1 LLKIAS
7 GGLAALRLISALTL
21 QNRENMENKL
31 NIELGIIII
40 IISSIL
46 FLLLFAIPFLKI
58 PTAYKI
64 GIAAIELIV
73 AEVLF
78 WIGGFLV
85 GKELFAK
92 YKKYL
97 NPKNWFN

>member
-1 LLKIAS
+1 MK
-7 GGLAALRLISALTL
+7 
-21 QNRENMENKL
+21 NKL
-31 NIELGIIII
+31 SIKLGIVII

-46 FLLLFAIPFLKI
+46 FLSLFAIPFLKI

-64 GIAAIELIV
+64 GIASIAFIV

-85 GKELFAK
+85 GKELFIK

-97 NPKNWFN
+97 NPKNWFNRKKEYEDNIKKNE

>member
-1 LLKIAS
+1 M
-7 GGLAALRLISALTL
+7 G
-21 QNRENMENKL
+21 NKFS
-31 NIELGIIII
+31 IILGIVII

-46 FLLLFAIPFLKI
+46 FLSLFAIPFLKI
-58 PTAYKI
+58 PNAYKI
-64 GIAAIELIV
+64 GITSITFIV

-85 GKELFAK
+85 GKELFIK

-97 NPKNWFN
+97 NPKNWFNKNKE

>member
-1 LLKIAS
+1 M
-7 GGLAALRLISALTL
+7 G
-21 QNRENMENKL
+21 NKL
-31 NIELGIIII
+31 SIKIGIIII

-46 FLLLFAIPFLKI
+46 FLSLFAIPYLKI

-64 GIAAIELIV
+64 GIATIAFIV

-78 WIGGFLV
+78 WIGGFFV
-85 GKELFAK
+85 GKELFIK

-97 NPKNWFN
+97 NPKNWFNKNKE